1 MLPSYLV
8 LKSFVKFSEVSTFF
22 VKSAKFKDKSGELI
36 ALNANKRINKTHFLT
51 IKAKL
56 FNLHVTSQLYITS
69 KNVQKLHIFKNKKK
83 IISLTSAFFC
93 GKKEKVRIYIHFRA
107 YSDGAGGC
115 SLLQQEF
122 YNSVEAVELLISN
135 FCVNCKNVLD

>member
-8 LKSFVKFSEVSTFF
+8 LKSFVKFSEVSSFF

-69 KNVQKLHIFKNKKK
+69 KNV
-83 IISLTSAFFC
+83 
-93 GKKEKVRIYIHFRA
+93 
-107 YSDGAGGC
+107 
-115 SLLQQEF
+115 
-122 YNSVEAVELLISN
+122 
-135 FCVNCKNVLD
+135 

>member
-51 IKAKL
+51 IKAN
-56 FNLHVTSQLYITS
+56 FS
-69 KNVQKLHIFKNKKK
+69 
-83 IISLTSAFFC
+83 
-93 GKKEKVRIYIHFRA
+93 IYT
-107 YSDGAGGC
+107 
-115 SLLQQEF
+115 
-122 YNSVEAVELLISN
+122 
-135 FCVNCKNVLD
+135 